1 MAKAPDQGRRDF
13 LVEVATLYYQ
23 HDLSQAEIA
32 RKFGIS
38 RSLVSH
44 LLKRSREQGIVE
56 IRINDPRSQVVRLS
70 KRLCER
76 YGLAD
81 AVVVPSSPDVEQ
93 AKGQVG
99 RAGAA
104 LLEPLL
110 HDNLCI
116 GISWGTTLHQLVS
129 HVRPLP
135 FKSVEIVQLHGGLGS
150 GDPEIDGFGLART
163 LAEKLS
169 GSYRIIQAP
178 LVVQSV
184 ELRDMLMREPR
195 VAETLARGAQAGIAL
210 FGIGS
215 NLPAI
220 SSLVRTGALTEGE
233 SLSLLREGAVG
244 TVCGLH
250 IDAAGRVCPGP
261 LNQRLVGISFETIAG
276 IPVRIGL
283 AAGTDKAAA
292 VQAALRGGFITTLV
306 VDQEIANAIDGDDSP
321 GGSYLNVTE

>member
-1 MAKAPDQGRRDF
+1 MARVPDEDRRDF
-13 LVEVATLYYQ
+13 LVEVATLYYER
-23 HDLSQAEIA
+23 DLSQAEIA
-32 RKFGIS
+32 RKFGVS

-44 LLKRSREQGIVE
+44 LLKLGRERGIVE
-56 IRINDPRSQVVRLS
+56 IRINDPRSRAARLQQ
-70 KRLCER
+70 RLCER

-81 AVVVPSSPDVEQ
+81 AAVAASNPDRGQ
-93 AKGQVG
+93 ATTLVG
-99 RAGAA
+99 RSGAG

-110 HDNLCI
+110 KDNLRI
-116 GISWGTTLHQLVS
+116 GISWGTTLHELVGQ
-129 HVRPLP
+129 VRPLSL
-135 FKSVEIVQLHGGLGS
+135 KGVEVIQLHGGLGS

-178 LVVQSV
+178 IVVQTV

-195 VAETLARGAQAGIAL
+195 IAETLRSGAEAGIAL

-220 SSLVRTGALTEGE
+220 SSLVRTGALTEEE
-233 SLSLLREGAVG
+233 STALLREGAVG

-250 IDAAGRVCPGP
+250 IDAEGRVSPGS
-261 LNQRLVGISFETIAG
+261 LNRRLVGISFETLAR

-283 AAGTDKAAA
+283 AAGIDKAAA
-292 VQAALRGGFITTLV
+292 VRAALRGGFVTALV
-306 VDQEIANAIDGDDSP
+306 VDEEIAEAIDGGD
-321 GGSYLNVTE
+321 